1 MKRPILTILTLLS
14 LTTAAGAAPVA
25 FDGGWKQQKF
35 SLFSQNKY
43 GYQGNTLT
51 VQSDGSVS
59 LTYKPLPQEQ
69 WTSQAASWSWSV
81 SKGVPATNLSR
92 KGGDDRNLALYFVF
106 LPQEQARALQGA
118 SVRKLLGENAV
129 RVLVYVWGGAE
140 GRGAILD
147 SPYLGARGKTVV
159 LRPAGTGQ
167 ASERVNL
174 AGDYGKAFGGQ
185 PGALV
190 GIAISADSDD
200 TDSMIEARVSGL
212 SVN

>member
-1 MKRPILTILTLLS
+1 MKRFLLTTLAALS
-14 LTTAAGAAPVA
+14 LAVTAAAGPVT
-25 FDGGWKQQKF
+25 FDDGWKQQKF
-35 SLFSQNKY
+35 SLFSQNRY
-43 GYQGNTLT
+43 GYRGDTLT

-59 LTYKPLPQEQ
+59 LTYKPLPQADWSAQ
-69 WTSQAASWSWSV
+69 GASWFWSV
-81 SKGVPATNLSR
+81 SQSVPATNLSR

-106 LPQEQARALQGA
+106 LPTDRAAAMQG
-118 SVRKLLGENAV
+118 SGLRQLLGDDSV

-140 GRGAILD
+140 SRGSMLD

-167 ASERVNL
+167 ATENVNL
-174 AGDYGKAFGGQ
+174 ARDFGRAFGGR

-200 TDSMIEARVSGL
+200 TDSVIAAQVSSL
-212 SVN
+212 SVQ